1 MNNLSNLPPGCSD
14 ADIERHANGSGPC
27 WTKAGRWQGWIWEAA
42 DPGVLW
48 FHSDHWSYRLA
59 DEARTECLDIGQAAL
74 IVDSFDRKTR

>member
-1 MNNLSNLPPGCSD
+1 MTIFL
-14 ADIERHANGSGPC
+14 IQ
-27 WTKAGRWQGWIWEAA
+27 K
-42 DPGVLW
+42 VLW